1 MIVNLIVSSVLLA
14 ICVALVGIGTYY
26 FVGFACDL
34 PSSIKYIYKKVNHV
48 IAK

>member
-1 MIVNLIVSSVLLA
+1 MIVNFIVSSALLA
-14 ICVALVGIGTYY
+14 ICAVLIGIGTYY

-34 PSSIKYIYKKVNHV
+34 PASIKYIYKKVNHV